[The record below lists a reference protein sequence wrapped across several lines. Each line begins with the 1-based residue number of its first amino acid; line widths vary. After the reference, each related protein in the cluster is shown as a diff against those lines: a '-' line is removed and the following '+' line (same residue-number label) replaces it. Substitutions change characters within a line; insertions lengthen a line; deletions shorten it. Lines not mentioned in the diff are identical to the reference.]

1 MIIDFSDQTTSDI
14 FHGLDTG
21 QARKVPT
28 SLRDIAARILDM
40 INAAHEL
47 RDLRTPPANR
57 LELLKGKLSGYHSI
71 RINDHYR
78 VVFRWIDG
86 NAKSVSITD
95 YH

>member
-1 MIIDFSDQTTSDI
+1 MIIDFDDQTTSDI
-14 FHGLDTG
+14 YHGLDTK
-21 QARKVPT
+21 QARKVT
-28 SLRDIAARILDM
+28 NSLWGIASRKLDM

-47 RDLRTPPANR
+47 RDLRIPPSNR

-71 RINDHYR
+71 RINDQYR
-78 VVFRWIDG
+78 LVFRWIEG